1 MTDHATR
8 MTFRRMAP
16 ECELTGRTGSG
27 YHVDR
32 VAQRLGAGI
41 AASGHHRLIQ
51 AGFFGFPLAGNAA
64 TAV

>member
-8 MTFRRMAP
+8 MTFRRMPP

-41 AASGHHRLIQ
+41 AASRHHRLIQ
-51 AGFFGFPLAGNAA
+51 AGFFGFR
-64 TAV
+64 